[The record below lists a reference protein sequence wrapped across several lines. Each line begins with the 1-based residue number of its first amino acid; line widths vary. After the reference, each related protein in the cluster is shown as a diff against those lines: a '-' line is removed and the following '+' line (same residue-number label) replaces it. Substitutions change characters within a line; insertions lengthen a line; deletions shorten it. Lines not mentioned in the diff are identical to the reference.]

1 MGIVV
6 LKMGGSVLEK
16 LPEDFYQTIVELKK
30 AKICDPIIVHGGG
43 PEINQALKQAKVE
56 SPFVDGL
63 RVTTEEV
70 LEIAEMV
77 MSGSINKR
85 IVNKLIKADGAA
97 FGLSGVDGSLL
108 QAEPINPSGKLGFVG
123 KVKKV
128 NNKWLKLIMEQ
139 DGIPVISPIGVG
151 KEGIRYNINGDMAA
165 ASVASSVGGKLIF
178 VSDIPGVMETVAGKQ
193 VVHSKL
199 TKQEIDTMITS
210 GVIYGGMIPKVN
222 SAMDALSAGIDES
235 VIING
240 VCPSDLK
247 DYMEGKNI
255 GTKIVMGEVQHV

>member
-16 LPEDFYQTIVELKK
+16 LPEDFYKSLVELKEK
-30 AKICDPIIVHGGG
+30 KICDPIIVHGGG
-43 PEINQALKQAKVE
+43 PEINQALKQAEVE
-56 SPFVDGL
+56 SSFVDGL
-63 RVTTEEV
+63 RITTEDV
-70 LEIAEMV
+70 LKIAEMV

-85 IVNKLIKADGAA
+85 IVNKLIKAEGIA

-108 QAEPINPSGKLGFVG
+108 QAEPIDPSGKLGFVG
-123 KVKKV
+123 KVKKI
-128 NNKWLKLIMEQ
+128 NDYWLKLIMEQ
-139 DGIPVISPIGVG
+139 GGIPVISPIGIG

-165 ASVASSVGGKLIF
+165 AAVASSVGGKLIF
-178 VSDIPGVMETVAGKQ
+178 VSDIPGVMETIDGKQ

-199 TKQEIDTMITS
+199 TKREINSMISS

-222 SAMDALSAGIDES
+222 SAMDALSAGVDES

-240 VCPSDLK
+240 VSPSDLK